1 MHISYISPLSGW
13 YLAQAQPDLTAKNP
27 THTRLEQLTRLELA
41 LSAWKADVLTTN
53 TIAAYKNPAYK
64 ALLHHHW
71 RAGNNSKGDQ
81 QTVRNHKLIMVD
93 TTRFERAHRYQRQ
106 KNLNLSCLRFHHV
119 SIN

>member
-71 RAGNNSKGDQ
+71 RAGNNSGQRRSTNGTQPFYDRGGRK
-81 QTVRNHKLIMVD
+81 R
-93 TTRFERAHRYQRQ
+93 TRTSTSFD
-106 KNLNLSCLRFHHV
+106 NCS
-119 SIN
+119 